1 MSPTTQLIAPEEVAA
16 YLGISPDTINTF
28 RKQGRGP
35 RYTRVGKLVRY
46 RLEDVE
52 EWLAR
57 HTVDP
62 EVGE

>member
-1 MSPTTQLIAPEEVAA
+1 MSSTTPLVAPDEVAA
-16 YLGISPDTINTF
+16 YLGISPDTMKDY
-28 RKQGRGP
+28 RQQGRGP

-46 RLEDVE
+46 RLADVD

-62 EVGE
+62 EAGE